1 MEALREK
8 RCSVLAKAKMLKN
21 LIKTMFLTTK
31 IISPRVPFLSLNGFR
46 FRNGIHGPYLL

>member
-8 RCSVLAKAKMLKN
+8 HCLVLAKAKMLKN
-21 LIKTMFLTTK
+21 LIKMFLTTK

-46 FRNGIHGPYLL
+46 FRNGIQGPYLL

>member
-8 RCSVLAKAKMLKN
+8 HCLVLAKAKMLKN

-31 IISPRVPFLSLNGFR
+31 IISPRVSFLSFNGFR
-46 FRNGIHGPYLL
+46 FRNGIHGPYLF